1 MLKKVAT
8 ELHRFPEVG
17 LRPAEP
23 AAHRPGVLRMAEPGV
38 SVHSAL
44 PRHRPPQP
52 PLPTPQDA
60 GVLRQNRDEDGIPK

>member
-8 ELHRFPEVG
+8 KLYRFPEVG

-23 AAHRPGVLRMAEPGV
+23 AAHGPGVLSVAKPGV
-38 SVHSAL
+38 SVRSAL
-44 PRHRPPQP
+44 PRNRPPQP

-60 GVLRQNRDEDGIPK
+60 GVLRQD